1 MPDIAKDLAFGK
13 TSAGLVFGAASLGI
27 AVASPFGGSAVDRFG
42 ARKTAGIAM
51 LFGALTCAIR
61 ALAHG
66 TTSLAIMMLLFG
78 LHIGF
83 VAPALPKALAAH
95 VPAAKFGRANGLTV
109 LAYTLGTAITMIVA
123 RTWLLPHVGGWR
135 TAMVLSGAA
144 MAVAGLT
151 WLAFVRDGFVATQHA
166 SIRSSF
172 VLLKSGALRR
182 VAAAHFLLFGG
193 YLALLSSL
201 PHLLLDAGV
210 DKLKVGGAIAAWLAT
225 AGLANFAGPWISDR
239 IERRRPLILGGA
251 TIAGLA
257 LAAVA
262 FAPAAQKPVFLAVAA
277 IGGGAFAPLLLT
289 IPFELPDVGAARG
302 GAALGLLMMLGQVGG
317 FLLPV
322 VVGATAEAAGFR
334 AAILG
339 LAMIHSLILVPA
351 FGLVETGRANDH
363 AANAWQKNA
372 GNVA

>member
-1 MPDIAKDLAFGK
+1 MGEQFDMFRTEALPERRPPATRAKRALPAPARQHEALDEAALVSMLEATGRYRILRKLEPRPVIPRDRSRFSRLAVVVDTETTGLDPFQGHRVVEIGCVEMVNRFATGK
-13 TSAGLVFGAASLGI
+13 TFHCYLNPERDMPAEAFAVHGLSADFLKDKPCFAEV
-27 AVASPFGGSAVDRFG
+27 VDEF
-42 ARKTAGIAM
+42 
-51 LFGALTCAIR
+51 
-61 ALAHG
+61 
-66 TTSLAIMMLLFG
+66 
-78 LHIGF
+78 
-83 VAPALPKALAAH
+83 
-95 VPAAKFGRANGLTV
+95 
-109 LAYTLGTAITMIVA
+109 
-123 RTWLLPHVGGWR
+123 
-135 TAMVLSGAA
+135 
-144 MAVAGLT
+144 
-151 WLAFVRDGFVATQHA
+151 LAFVRDGFVATQHA